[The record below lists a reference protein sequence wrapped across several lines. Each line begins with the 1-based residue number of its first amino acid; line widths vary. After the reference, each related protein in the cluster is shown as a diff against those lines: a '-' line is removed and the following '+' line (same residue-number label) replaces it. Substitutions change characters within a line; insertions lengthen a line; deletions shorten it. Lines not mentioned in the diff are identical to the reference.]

1 MHFSSLFL
9 GSIKNKSYLCTKK
22 RRKDIKMDKRFTP
35 RSNEEMLAAVRAFQA
50 RQKAFMERMDAK
62 LEKEIYQEEMA

>member
-1 MHFSSLFL
+1 
-9 GSIKNKSYLCTKK
+9 
-22 RRKDIKMDKRFTP
+22 MDKKFTP

-50 RQKAFMERMDAK
+50 RQKAMYDRLGNK